1 MPFSGIRHAG
11 RSIQTLALPRIK
23 TYLKRKRHYQ
33 LRLFLMKA
41 DSAEMA
47 AADKR
52 RGVFAPF
59 FSRSTGLIN
68 WHLN

>member
-1 MPFSGIRHAG
+1 
-11 RSIQTLALPRIK
+11 
-23 TYLKRKRHYQ
+23 
-33 LRLFLMKA
+33 MKA

-68 WHLN
+68 WHPN